1 MEGKIIL
8 NIFSTVPTPHNNYFF
23 SKIIESGSFE
33 LNLFYTT
40 GSLKMYSWKKD
51 YFEEFAEIS
60 KVTGKYKI
68 NPGIILRALKRKNEK
83 YFFIGWPD
91 ITTRILLLLF
101 GLLKREFY
109 YWSDLPGIEK
119 KYSFVTRRVR
129 NIFYN
134 IVKNKARK
142 VFVVGEFAIP
152 RFVEMGFRK
161 ESLVNLPIFI
171 EVPEVKAI
179 EKDDVFGK
187 FNIDKEKLILI
198 SGSRLTKQK
207 GYDKLLEAVSKLKTD
222 TRKKIKLIIVGTGE
236 EKENL
241 LNQTAE
247 LGIGDAVIFL
257 DWMESEEF
265 AYLIS
270 KSYAYIHPAL
280 YDAFGGGTLIAMAY
294 GIPVIGSDGSGVVRE
309 RVKNK
314 INGLVYNCSDSDELA
329 GNIEYL
335 IENKNAA
342 EQMGINARRTAEE
355 WQPGKGVEILIRNLN

>member
-1 MEGKIIL
+1 MQKKIIL

-23 SKIIESGSFE
+23 GKIIESGSFD
-33 LNLFYTT
+33 LRLFYST
-40 GSLKMYSWKKD
+40 GSLKMYNWKKD
-51 YFEEFAEIS
+51 YFAEFADIS
-60 KVTGKYKI
+60 KVTGKFKI

-109 YWSDLPGIEK
+109 YWSDLPGKEK

-129 NIFYN
+129 NIYYN

-152 RFVEMGFRK
+152 RFIEMGFRK
-161 ESLVNLPIFI
+161 ESLANLPIFI
-171 EVPEVKAI
+171 DVPEVKGTD
-179 EKDDVFGK
+179 KDDVFRK

-198 SGSRLTKQK
+198 SGSRLTRQK
-207 GYDKLLEAVSKLKTD
+207 GYNRLLNAVSKLKQV
-222 TRKKIKLIIVGTGE
+222 TREKIKLIIVGTGE

-241 LNQTAE
+241 LTQSDE
-247 LGIGDAVIFL
+247 LGIEDIVLFL
-257 DWMESEEF
+257 DWMESDEF

-294 GIPVIGSDGSGVVRE
+294 GIPVIGSDGSGVVQE
-309 RVKNK
+309 RVKNN
-314 INGLVYNCSDSDELA
+314 INGLVYDCNNTDELA

-335 IENKNAA
+335 IENKNVA

-355 WQPGKGVEILIRNLN
+355 WLPGKGVEILLQNLN